1 MLSRKILFNPSIRS
15 MIKRTCCSKKI
26 IMTEKEQ
33 KIIEIYSITCCIGGV
48 IGSVGFAH
56 DVYKRE
62 RKVYNKLECII
73 NATFASIVGFAV
85 GFTVVGTLPITL
97 PIASVVGIIVAIF
110 DNDSPPSP
118 FLPLLIDNYDV
129 HDRKPT

>member
-15 MIKRTCCSKKI
+15 MIKRTCYSKKN

-33 KIIEIYSITCCIGGV
+33 KIIQIYSITCCIGGV
-48 IGSVGFAH
+48 IGGVGFGY
-56 DVYKRE
+56 DVYKR
-62 RKVYNKLECII
+62 KVYSKLECII
-73 NATFASIVGFAV
+73 NATCASIVGFAV
-85 GFTVVGTLPITL
+85 GFAAVGTLPITL

-118 FLPLLIDNYDV
+118 FLPLLIDNYVV
-129 HDRKPT
+129 HDRKST